1 MLPDTCPTCHAVP
14 RIDSRYLPTLDV
26 RVRVYD
32 CGCALGA
39 GTNAVY
45 TTIACPRTADV
56 LAQLRADNVRL
67 GDRNVLL
74 ATELQAIADTA
85 REGLGVWATAP
96 LAAFGYLLDLKAL
109 RTILDLA
116 TEALEGAAPAPAAE
130 APHEPGPGSAVLS
143 VSAESASGAA

>member
-1 MLPDTCPTCHAVP
+1 MLPDTCPTCHAVT
-14 RIDSRYLPTLDV
+14 RIDSRYVPTLDV

-74 ATELQAIADTA
+74 ATELQAIADAAEEQLDDWLPVVIEQLPGYLHFA
-85 REGLGVWATAP
+85 REV
-96 LAAFGYLLDLKAL
+96 
-109 RTILDLA
+109 LDLA

-130 APHEPGPGSAVLS
+130 SEKVTA
-143 VSAESASGAA
+143 